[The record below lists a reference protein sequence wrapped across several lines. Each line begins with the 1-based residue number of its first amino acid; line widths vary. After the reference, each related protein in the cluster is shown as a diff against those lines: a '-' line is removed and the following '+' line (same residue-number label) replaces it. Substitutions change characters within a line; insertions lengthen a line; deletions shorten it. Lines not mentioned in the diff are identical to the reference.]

1 MAKPMTS
8 FDIDRKALSWVR
20 EEIKQALDRARQALE
35 SFVDDNSATAE
46 LDVISDNLRQVN
58 GTLKMIGLYG
68 AGQLTDEMN
77 NLVTHLRDDKVTHK
91 EDAYEVLM
99 RAIVQLP
106 IYLDNLQKGQRDI
119 PIILLPLLND
129 LRALCGSSLLSEAAF
144 FNPDLDILPRASE
157 SHDPGKTDKA
167 LAKKLRPIYQLSL
180 IGIFRQTDLMENLK
194 RVIKILVQLERQ
206 AGNVREQQVWWVC
219 AGLIEAVY
227 DQGLQLSASIKHL
240 LGGHRPTH
248 QTIGGK
254 RRGNGHFPA

>member
-1 MAKPMTS
+1 MTN

-35 SFVDDNSATAE
+35 SFVDDNSASAE

-77 NLVTHLRDDKVTHK
+77 NLVAHLREDKVTHK
-91 EDAYEVLM
+91 DDAFEVLM

-129 LRALCGSSLLSEAAF
+129 LRALCGNSLLSEAAF
-144 FNPDLDILPRASE
+144 FNPNLDILPRESE
-157 SHDPGKTDKA
+157 NRDPSKTDRA

-180 IGIFRQTDLMENLK
+180 IGIFRNADVAENLK
-194 RVIKILVQLERQ
+194 RVIKVLVQLERQ
-206 AGNVREQQVWWVC
+206 AGNAREQQVWWVST
-219 AGLIEAVY
+219 GLLEAVFEN
-227 DQGLQLSASIKHL
+227 GLQLSA
-240 LGGHRPTH
+240 
-248 QTIGGK
+248 
-254 RRGNGHFPA
+254 